1 MSKQIRGKEQ
11 KRQRNRSRHIGKQTK
26 ERLVCEWNCI
36 KIKSKP
42 KLLSYA
48 MYLFNGW
55 HRCMNQNLIWSNSIV
70 TLEIYFPTKKVV
82 SRNGCCLCQKK
93 ILIERRNGD
102 IFPMLKNKMF
112 WWVFIF
118 RLESFT
124 SKINRIWLK
133 CCRQFGFF
141 VSFQFTIFCLFFF
154 LC

>member
-1 MSKQIRGKEQ
+1 
-11 KRQRNRSRHIGKQTK
+11 
-26 ERLVCEWNCI
+26 
-36 KIKSKP
+36 
-42 KLLSYA
+42 

-70 TLEIYFPTKKVV
+70 TLEIYFSTKKKLCLETVV
-82 SRNGCCLCQKK
+82 VYAKKK

-141 VSFQFTIFCLFFF
+141 VSFHFTIFGLFFSVLKESTRKF
-154 LC
+154 EWVYTLLSIMSLIPYWSYDLVI